1 MKEQAQEP
9 AEPKF
14 MRVDEVAEL
23 LGISAS
29 HAYKIMRKL
38 NRELSNKAKLRLL
51 GEYRAGTSSKS
62 LLLKRKRR
70 FASGRRSHSRNCLIS
85 DHGNSHRRDRDSP
98 RSRRHQN
105 RSRRWKH
112 RR

>member
-38 NRELSNKAKLRLL
+38 NRELEQKGKI
-51 GEYRAGTSSKS
+51 TT
-62 LLLKRKRR
+62 
-70 FASGRRSHSRNCLIS
+70 SGRI
-85 DHGNSHRRDRDSP
+85 
-98 RSRRHQN
+98 SRRYLLE
-105 RSRRWKH
+105 RVYC
-112 RR
+112 

>member
-1 MKEQAQEP
+1 MKEQAQEH

-38 NRELSNKAKLRLL
+38 NRELEQKGKI
-51 GEYRAGTSSKS
+51 TT
-62 LLLKRKRR
+62 
-70 FASGRRSHSRNCLIS
+70 SGRI
-85 DHGNSHRRDRDSP
+85 
-98 RSRRHQN
+98 SRRYLLE
-105 RSRRWKH
+105 RVYC
-112 RR
+112 